1 MSLRDWPPDLQIA
14 FREILD
20 YLCHRLLTVALPE
33 YHALEAVPDPC
44 AAQIAQRMR
53 DVIRKRIE
61 NGEWLASEWIEQAHP
76 QQIRNA
82 IRNYIKESDWLNSI
96 VTANDASEPHASDN
110 SLER

>member
-1 MSLRDWPPDLQIA
+1 MTVDRISTAAQTAYFLSQIQNA
-14 FREILD
+14 GAALD
-20 YLCHRLLTVALPE
+20 KTQ
-33 YHALEAVPDPC
+33 
-44 AAQIAQRMR
+44 AQIAQRMR

-76 QQIRNA
+76 QQIRDA

>member
-53 DVIRKRIE
+53 DAIRKRIE